1 MPASTV
7 AVENAPKCEVR
18 TVMARKGWRAMHL
31 KDVVVGSPV
40 SRMGRGGP
48 PIGIRK
54 RRLLA
59 RLSAVGSTLL
69 VVGLLVSTFVPPEQ
83 ATADNANDSVLARQP
98 QLQPSTQ
105 GAGSV
110 AALQYADPAA
120 GLTVMAPP
128 EPTPGAP
135 RSCTTRC

>member
-1 MPASTV
+1 MHW
-7 AVENAPKCEVR
+7 
-18 TVMARKGWRAMHL
+18 KGF
-31 KDVVVGSPV
+31 VVGSPV
-40 SRMGRGGP
+40 SWIGRGGP
-48 PIGIRK
+48 PIGTR
-54 RRLLA
+54 RGRLLA

-69 VVGLLVSTFVPPEQ
+69 VVGLLASTFVPPEQ

>member
-1 MPASTV
+1 MHSKNV
-7 AVENAPKCEVR
+7 A
-18 TVMARKGWRAMHL
+18 
-31 KDVVVGSPV
+31 VGSPV
-40 SRMGRGGP
+40 SWMGRGGP

-54 RRLLA
+54 GPLLA

-110 AALQYADPAA
+110 AALQDADPGA
-120 GLTVMAPP
+120 GLTRVGPP
-128 EPTPGAP
+128 EPTPRGTARLPPP
-135 RSCTTRC
+135 R